1 MEAKEFL
8 KFKNWCVIGDVGNE
22 RKYANK
28 ILNKLIKN
36 EYNVVGVSLKEGENT
51 YKTLSQVP
59 YNIDV
64 IDLCINPVKGIEFIK
79 EAKDLSINKILI
91 QPGAESEE
99 IMKFCKNND
108 IEAIEGCA
116 LVELSKI

>member
-1 MEAKEFL
+1 MEAKEYL

-22 RKYANK
+22 KKYANR

-36 EYNVVGVSLKEGENT
+36 QYNAVGISLKEGENT

-59 YNIDV
+59 FRIDV

-79 EAKDLSINKILI
+79 EAKELSINKILI
-91 QPGAESEE
+91 QPGAESYE
-99 IMKFCKNND
+99 IIKFCKENN
-108 IEAIEGCA
+108 IEVIEGCA
-116 LVELSKI
+116 LVELSRK